1 MPKLDETTE
10 GAGTDSDSDTSYR
23 TRDAEITDETMGS
36 SSNSSPDTTVPE
48 SEPVNTEITEETTQ
62 AEEETGGS
70 INPVRRSC
78 RTQKKI
84 DMLGGVNW
92 QDFKWR

>member
-23 TRDAEITDETMGS
+23 TRDAEVTDETMGS
-36 SSNSSPDTTVPE
+36 RPNSSPDTTVTE
-48 SEPVNTEITEETTQ
+48 SESVNTEVTEDTIQ
-62 AEEETGGS
+62 AEENTGGS

-78 RTQKKI
+78 RVQKK
-84 DMLGGVNW
+84 N
-92 QDFKWR
+92 R